1 MEAKKDK
8 ILSKRGD
15 SYKLVLTKEYKHK
28 ASIYVFNYKISL
40 KDEKQETF
48 TNAFEHMVDYSIK
61 DYPNGRIKIVPIHE
75 IIITKHKSWPIRTYN
90 TVKKLFMDQ
99 MERLLNSAEEL
110 NLEEVIFEVTV
121 IPNRKGK
128 GKALKILD
136 VTNKRSIIQI
146 KNDDTICLSRAIVTS
161 LASNKLLKDFTDS
174 QLKHINEGRP
184 LQKRVAEDL
193 HEQSGVEI
201 KEEGNNLD
209 DLKAFENYLNIRI
222 IVFTSNSTEY
232 IVYNGNEEY
241 NEQIY
246 LYYHDEHFDTITNI
260 TGFLAKRRFC
270 KVCLIGYTEQ
280 HTCKDNTVTT
290 IRKQH
295 ICDKCNKT
303 YTGKNHKCG
312 EKICLICYEKYT
324 ESNEEHLCYMKP
336 SVPKQVKNNKYI
348 YFDFEANQE
357 TGIHIMN
364 FCIAY
369 DLENIYC
376 FKNNYVKVFKCDFNI
391 DDLNLLELD
400 IDDCFSDV
408 EKIPFREYETPIG
421 NSVIDNF
428 CKYFIRD
435 KFKDYTFISHYGK
448 GYDMQPILGWIIKNK
463 IEHSIISSGLKLTFI
478 VIKGINLRFI
488 DSINFTLCGLAA
500 FPKTF
505 GFVGNKGY
513 FPHYFN
519 TTENQKYKGIY
530 PDKEYFGYNTMT
542 IKNKELF
549 DEWYNKVKEKEFKFN
564 KEIFYY
570 CLLDVLI
577 LAKGCT
583 LYRKLFLNITNNC
596 IDPFQY
602 ITIAQCCT
610 KIFKTLMLTNE
621 TIGIHKKMTI
631 KEVHSQKSIQWLE
644 YISLEYNIMIQH
656 AKRGGEK
663 KLFINKKCYKVDGYY
678 YDRENKMRNVYEF
691 FGCYWHGCPKCYSPE
706 EICKK
711 DRNKK
716 TMKELYNETKER
728 LKTIEDY
735 LKPNVKIHTIWECEF
750 DQQKYPEVDPHLKPI
765 DKRDAFYG
773 GRTETI
779 QLYNNLS
786 DLKGRYVD
794 FCSLYPSVNKY
805 CKYPIGHPITYTD
818 ISVDDYIKNNYFGIM
833 KCKIL
838 PPKGLYHPVLPYKQS
853 TSDNTH
859 KLLFGLCRTC
869 MNKISFKCK
878 HIDASSDPTLN
889 KHDKIHEI
897 KRCKECKN
905 IKNEK
910 CIHSD
915 EERVI
920 VGTWSTIEIDKAIEK
935 GYKLQKIYEL
945 EHFEKTSTDIFK
957 LYVDT
962 FMKYKQEASG
972 CKCDPKYCKN
982 DCKNDKECKTKIQ
995 YIIDNTAYDLDID
1008 KVKYNSGLR
1017 FIAKICLNNLWGHFG
1032 MRDNFTQKEY
1042 CFTLEHI
1049 TKIVFNEKYKDI
1061 STMILDEDIVLTE
1074 YKNKEEYSKPN
1085 PSVNVYIALFTTAHA
1100 RLKLYELLD
1109 ILQERVLYMDTD
1121 SCIYNDDG
1129 SEACKKIES
1138 MMGNKLGDLTDEI
1151 VSKHN
1156 ANHIKQFISAGPKD
1170 YSMKLDTEKLVSC
1183 CKGFRLNAEVEKK
1196 ITLDKKIKIV
1206 TDENEK
1212 YETVKYN
1219 NIKIGKDHQLKTV
1232 KQVKAYDYMFDKR
1245 MVYCEN
1251 ENLIRSFP
1259 YGY

>member
-1 MEAKKDK
+1 
-8 ILSKRGD
+8 
-15 SYKLVLTKEYKHK
+15 
-28 ASIYVFNYKISL
+28 
-40 KDEKQETF
+40 
-48 TNAFEHMVDYSIK
+48 
-61 DYPNGRIKIVPIHE
+61 
-75 IIITKHKSWPIRTYN
+75 
-90 TVKKLFMDQ
+90 
-99 MERLLNSAEEL
+99 
-110 NLEEVIFEVTV
+110 
-121 IPNRKGK
+121 
-128 GKALKILD
+128 
-136 VTNKRSIIQI
+136 
-146 KNDDTICLSRAIVTS
+146 
-161 LASNKLLKDFTDS
+161 
-174 QLKHINEGRP
+174 
-184 LQKRVAEDL
+184 
-193 HEQSGVEI
+193 
-201 KEEGNNLD
+201 
-209 DLKAFENYLNIRI
+209 
-222 IVFTSNSTEY
+222 
-232 IVYNGNEEY
+232 
-241 NEQIY
+241 
-246 LYYHDEHFDTITNI
+246 
-260 TGFLAKRRFC
+260 
-270 KVCLIGYTEQ
+270 
-280 HTCKDNTVTT
+280 
-290 IRKQH
+290 
-295 ICDKCNKT
+295 
-303 YTGKNHKCG
+303 
-312 EKICLICYEKYT
+312 
-324 ESNEEHLCYMKP
+324 
-336 SVPKQVKNNKYI
+336 
-348 YFDFEANQE
+348 
-357 TGIHIMN
+357 
-364 FCIAY
+364 
-369 DLENIYC
+369 
-376 FKNNYVKVFKCDFNI
+376 
-391 DDLNLLELD
+391 
-400 IDDCFSDV
+400 
-408 EKIPFREYETPIG
+408 
-421 NSVIDNF
+421 
-428 CKYFIRD
+428 
-435 KFKDYTFISHYGK
+435 
-448 GYDMQPILGWIIKNK
+448 
-463 IEHSIISSGLKLTFI
+463 
-478 VIKGINLRFI
+478 
-488 DSINFTLCGLAA
+488 
-500 FPKTF
+500 
-505 GFVGNKGY
+505 
-513 FPHYFN
+513 
-519 TTENQKYKGIY
+519 
-530 PDKEYFGYNTMT
+530 
-542 IKNKELF
+542 
-549 DEWYNKVKEKEFKFN
+549 
-564 KEIFYY
+564 
-570 CLLDVLI
+570 
-577 LAKGCT
+577 
-583 LYRKLFLNITNNC
+583 
-596 IDPFQY
+596 
-602 ITIAQCCT
+602 
-610 KIFKTLMLTNE
+610 
-621 TIGIHKKMTI
+621 
-631 KEVHSQKSIQWLE
+631 
-644 YISLEYNIMIQH
+644 MIQH
-656 AKRGGEK
+656 AKKGGEK
-663 KLFINKKCYKVDGYY
+663 KLFINNKCYKVDGYY

-691 FGCYWHGCPKCYSPE
+691 YGCYWHGCTKCYSPE

-716 TMKELYNETKER
+716 TMKELYDQTKER

-786 DLKGRYVD
+786 DLK
-794 FCSLYPSVNKY
+794 K
-805 CKYPIGHPITYTD
+805 
-818 ISVDDYIKNNYFGIM
+818 
-833 KCKIL
+833 
-838 PPKGLYHPVLPYKQS
+838 
-853 TSDNTH
+853 
-859 KLLFGLCRTC
+859 
-869 MNKISFKCK
+869 
-878 HIDASSDPTLN
+878 
-889 KHDKIHEI
+889 
-897 KRCKECKN
+897 
-905 IKNEK
+905 
-910 CIHSD
+910 
-915 EERVI
+915 ERVI

-1074 YKNKEEYSKPN
+1074 YKKKEEYSKPN

-1129 SEACKKIES
+1129 SEACKKVEN

-1245 MVYCEN
+1245 MVYCKN

>member
-1 MEAKKDK
+1 MK
-8 ILSKRGD
+8 
-15 SYKLVLTKEYKHK
+15 
-28 ASIYVFNYKISL
+28 
-40 KDEKQETF
+40 KQETF
-48 TNAFEHMVDYSIK
+48 TNAFDHMVDYSIK

-110 NLEEVIFEVTV
+110 NLEEVIFEVTI
-121 IPNRKGK
+121 IPNKRGK

-136 VTNKRSIIQI
+136 VINKKSIIKI

-161 LASNKLLKDFTDS
+161 LASNKLLENFTNS
-174 QLKHINEGRP
+174 QLKHIKEGRP

-193 HEQSGVEI
+193 HEQSEVEI
-201 KEEGNNLD
+201 KKEGNDLE

-260 TGFLAKRRFC
+260 TGFLAKRKFC

-408 EKIPFREYETPIG
+408 EKIKYET

-448 GYDMQPILGWIIKNK
+448 GYDMQPILGYIVKNK
-463 IEHSIISSGLKLTFI
+463 IEHNIISSGLKLTAMF
-478 VIKGINLRFI
+478 IKGINLRFI

-505 GFVGNKGY
+505 GFV
-513 FPHYFN
+513 
-519 TTENQKYKGIY
+519 
-530 PDKEYFGYNTMT
+530 
-542 IKNKELF
+542 
-549 DEWYNKVKEKEFKFN
+549 
-564 KEIFYY
+564 
-570 CLLDVLI
+570 
-577 LAKGCT
+577 
-583 LYRKLFLNITNNC
+583 
-596 IDPFQY
+596 
-602 ITIAQCCT
+602 
-610 KIFKTLMLTNE
+610 
-621 TIGIHKKMTI
+621 
-631 KEVHSQKSIQWLE
+631 
-644 YISLEYNIMIQH
+644 EYNIMIQH

-663 KLFINKKCYKVDGYY
+663 KLFINNKCYKVDGYY

-691 FGCYWHGCPKCYSPE
+691 FGCYWHGCTKCYSPE

-716 TMKELYNETKER
+716 TMKELYDQTKER

-878 HIDASSDPTLN
+878 HIDDPTLN

-1183 CKGFRLNAEVEKK
+1183 CKAYTEKDDPDAKVILGRIMLSDYQICCLRDDGECPLTPKQMEVMEKFDGK
-1196 ITLDKKIKIV
+1196 KLSKFPPGWDAFIRPDKV
-1206 TDENEK
+1206 YEYVFEK
-1212 YETVKYN
+1212 PCPE
-1219 NIKIGKDHQLKTV
+1219 I
-1232 KQVKAYDYMFDKR
+1232 
-1245 MVYCEN
+1245 
-1251 ENLIRSFP
+1251 
-1259 YGY
+1259 

>member
-1 MEAKKDK
+1 
-8 ILSKRGD
+8 
-15 SYKLVLTKEYKHK
+15 
-28 ASIYVFNYKISL
+28 
-40 KDEKQETF
+40 
-48 TNAFEHMVDYSIK
+48 
-61 DYPNGRIKIVPIHE
+61 
-75 IIITKHKSWPIRTYN
+75 
-90 TVKKLFMDQ
+90 
-99 MERLLNSAEEL
+99 
-110 NLEEVIFEVTV
+110 
-121 IPNRKGK
+121 
-128 GKALKILD
+128 
-136 VTNKRSIIQI
+136 
-146 KNDDTICLSRAIVTS
+146 
-161 LASNKLLKDFTDS
+161 
-174 QLKHINEGRP
+174 
-184 LQKRVAEDL
+184 
-193 HEQSGVEI
+193 
-201 KEEGNNLD
+201 
-209 DLKAFENYLNIRI
+209 
-222 IVFTSNSTEY
+222 
-232 IVYNGNEEY
+232 
-241 NEQIY
+241 
-246 LYYHDEHFDTITNI
+246 
-260 TGFLAKRRFC
+260 
-270 KVCLIGYTEQ
+270 
-280 HTCKDNTVTT
+280 
-290 IRKQH
+290 
-295 ICDKCNKT
+295 
-303 YTGKNHKCG
+303 
-312 EKICLICYEKYT
+312 
-324 ESNEEHLCYMKP
+324 
-336 SVPKQVKNNKYI
+336 
-348 YFDFEANQE
+348 
-357 TGIHIMN
+357 
-364 FCIAY
+364 
-369 DLENIYC
+369 
-376 FKNNYVKVFKCDFNI
+376 
-391 DDLNLLELD
+391 
-400 IDDCFSDV
+400 
-408 EKIPFREYETPIG
+408 
-421 NSVIDNF
+421 
-428 CKYFIRD
+428 
-435 KFKDYTFISHYGK
+435 
-448 GYDMQPILGWIIKNK
+448 
-463 IEHSIISSGLKLTFI
+463 
-478 VIKGINLRFI
+478 
-488 DSINFTLCGLAA
+488 
-500 FPKTF
+500 
-505 GFVGNKGY
+505 
-513 FPHYFN
+513 
-519 TTENQKYKGIY
+519 
-530 PDKEYFGYNTMT
+530 
-542 IKNKELF
+542 
-549 DEWYNKVKEKEFKFN
+549 
-564 KEIFYY
+564 
-570 CLLDVLI
+570 
-577 LAKGCT
+577 
-583 LYRKLFLNITNNC
+583 
-596 IDPFQY
+596 
-602 ITIAQCCT
+602 
-610 KIFKTLMLTNE
+610 
-621 TIGIHKKMTI
+621 
-631 KEVHSQKSIQWLE
+631 
-644 YISLEYNIMIQH
+644 
-656 AKRGGEK
+656 
-663 KLFINKKCYKVDGYY
+663 
-678 YDRENKMRNVYEF
+678 
-691 FGCYWHGCPKCYSPE
+691 
-706 EICKK
+706 
-711 DRNKK
+711 
-716 TMKELYNETKER
+716 MKELYDQTKER

-805 CKYPIGHPITYTD
+805 CKYPIGHPITSTE

-838 PPKGLYHPVLPYKQS
+838 PPKGLYHPVLPYKQL

-878 HIDASSDPTLN
+878 HIDDPTLN

-897 KRCKECKN
+897 KKRCKECKN

-920 VGTWSTIEIDKAIEK
+920 V
-935 GYKLQKIYEL
+935 
-945 EHFEKTSTDIFK
+945 
-957 LYVDT
+957 
-962 FMKYKQEASG
+962 
-972 CKCDPKYCKN
+972 
-982 DCKNDKECKTKIQ
+982 
-995 YIIDNTAYDLDID
+995 DNTAYDLDID

-1042 CFTLEHI
+1042 CFSLEHI

>member
-48 TNAFEHMVDYSIK
+48 TNAFDHMVDYSIK

-110 NLEEVIFEVTV
+110 NLEEVIFEVTI
-121 IPNRKGK
+121 IPNKRGK

-136 VTNKRSIIQI
+136 VINKRSIIKI

-161 LASNKLLKDFTDS
+161 LASNKLLENFTNS
-174 QLKHINEGRP
+174 QLKHIKEGRP

-201 KEEGNNLD
+201 K
-209 DLKAFENYLNIRI
+209 
-222 IVFTSNSTEY
+222 
-232 IVYNGNEEY
+232 
-241 NEQIY
+241 
-246 LYYHDEHFDTITNI
+246 
-260 TGFLAKRRFC
+260 
-270 KVCLIGYTEQ
+270 
-280 HTCKDNTVTT
+280 
-290 IRKQH
+290 
-295 ICDKCNKT
+295 
-303 YTGKNHKCG
+303 
-312 EKICLICYEKYT
+312 
-324 ESNEEHLCYMKP
+324 
-336 SVPKQVKNNKYI
+336 
-348 YFDFEANQE
+348 
-357 TGIHIMN
+357 
-364 FCIAY
+364 
-369 DLENIYC
+369 
-376 FKNNYVKVFKCDFNI
+376 
-391 DDLNLLELD
+391 
-400 IDDCFSDV
+400 
-408 EKIPFREYETPIG
+408 
-421 NSVIDNF
+421 
-428 CKYFIRD
+428 
-435 KFKDYTFISHYGK
+435 
-448 GYDMQPILGWIIKNK
+448 
-463 IEHSIISSGLKLTFI
+463 
-478 VIKGINLRFI
+478 
-488 DSINFTLCGLAA
+488 
-500 FPKTF
+500 
-505 GFVGNKGY
+505 
-513 FPHYFN
+513 
-519 TTENQKYKGIY
+519 
-530 PDKEYFGYNTMT
+530 KE
-542 IKNKELF
+542 
-549 DEWYNKVKEKEFKFN
+549 
-564 KEIFYY
+564 
-570 CLLDVLI
+570 
-577 LAKGCT
+577 
-583 LYRKLFLNITNNC
+583 
-596 IDPFQY
+596 
-602 ITIAQCCT
+602 
-610 KIFKTLMLTNE
+610 
-621 TIGIHKKMTI
+621 
-631 KEVHSQKSIQWLE
+631 
-644 YISLEYNIMIQH
+644 EYNIMIQH

-663 KLFINKKCYKVDGYY
+663 KLFINNKCYKVDGYY

-691 FGCYWHGCPKCYSPE
+691 FGCYWHGCTKCYSPE

-716 TMKELYNETKER
+716 TMKELYDQTKER

-786 DLKGRYVD
+786 DLK
-794 FCSLYPSVNKY
+794 
-805 CKYPIGHPITYTD
+805 
-818 ISVDDYIKNNYFGIM
+818 
-833 KCKIL
+833 
-838 PPKGLYHPVLPYKQS
+838 
-853 TSDNTH
+853 
-859 KLLFGLCRTC
+859 
-869 MNKISFKCK
+869 
-878 HIDASSDPTLN
+878 
-889 KHDKIHEI
+889 
-897 KRCKECKN
+897 
-905 IKNEK
+905 
-910 CIHSD
+910 
-915 EERVI
+915 
-920 VGTWSTIEIDKAIEK
+920 
-935 GYKLQKIYEL
+935 
-945 EHFEKTSTDIFK
+945 
-957 LYVDT
+957 
-962 FMKYKQEASG
+962 
-972 CKCDPKYCKN
+972 
-982 DCKNDKECKTKIQ
+982 
-995 YIIDNTAYDLDID
+995 
-1008 KVKYNSGLR
+1008 
-1017 FIAKICLNNLWGHFG
+1017 
-1032 MRDNFTQKEY
+1032 
-1042 CFTLEHI
+1042 
-1049 TKIVFNEKYKDI
+1049 
-1061 STMILDEDIVLTE
+1061 DEDIVLTE